1 MLVLS
6 RKLQEQ
12 ILIPEFNISITV
24 VSLCANRVQLGIDAP
39 RDIEIT
45 RPDARR
51 PANAKF
57 SSNDAP
63 NGTTFNSSLPLVQN
77 GGTTPCGVYVI

>member
-24 VSLCANRVQLGIDAP
+24 VSVCANRVQLGIDAP

-51 PANAKF
+51 PANAEF
-57 SSNDAP
+57 NSDDAP
-63 NGTTFNSSLPLVQN
+63 NGTTFTSPLQLVQD
-77 GGTTPCGVYVI
+77 GEATPCGVYVI

>member
-12 ILIPEFNISITV
+12 ILIPELNISITV
-24 VSLCANRVQLGIDAP
+24 LSVGTNRVQLGIAAP

-45 RPDARR
+45 RPDAGRR
-51 PANAKF
+51 AKVELNPDDLP
-57 SSNDAP
+57 SN
-63 NGTTFNSSLPLVQN
+63 TTFASTLQLV
-77 GGTTPCGVYVI
+77 

>member
-6 RKLQEQ
+6 RKLREQ
-12 ILIPEFNISITV
+12 ILIPDLNISITV
-24 VSLCANRVQLGIDAP
+24 VSVGANRVQLGIHAP

-51 PANAKF
+51 PANVEF
-57 SSNDAP
+57 NSDDVP
-63 NGTTFNSSLPLVQN
+63 NGTTFASTLQLV
-77 GGTTPCGVYVI
+77 